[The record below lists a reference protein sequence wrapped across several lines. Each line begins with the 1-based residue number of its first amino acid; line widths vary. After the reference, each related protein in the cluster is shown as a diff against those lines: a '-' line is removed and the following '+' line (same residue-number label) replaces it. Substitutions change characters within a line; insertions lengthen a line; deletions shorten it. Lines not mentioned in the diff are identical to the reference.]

1 MKNGFAFDEKSEAE
15 PFFMYR
21 KLQKNARVS
30 QAPVFSELGRESE
43 K

>member
-1 MKNGFAFDEKSEAE
+1 MKNGFAFDEKSEVE
-15 PFFMYR
+15 PLFMYR

>member
-1 MKNGFAFDEKSEAE
+1 MKNGFTFDEKSEAE
-15 PFFMYR
+15 PLFMYR

-30 QAPVFSELGRESE
+30 QAPVFCRLGRESE